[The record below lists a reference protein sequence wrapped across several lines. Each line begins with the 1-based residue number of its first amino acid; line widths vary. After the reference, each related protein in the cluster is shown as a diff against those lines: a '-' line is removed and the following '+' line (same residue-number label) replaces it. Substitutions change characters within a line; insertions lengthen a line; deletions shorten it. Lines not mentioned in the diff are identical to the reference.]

1 MYKITAKVEGLMCG
15 NCEKHV
21 NEAIKESFSV
31 KKVNSSHTDKETVI
45 VSKEDLDT
53 AKVKA
58 VIEEAGYQ
66 VTDITKETIKTFF
79 SFSF

>member
-1 MYKITAKVEGLMCG
+1 MFKITAKVEGMMCG

-21 NEAIKESFSV
+21 NEAIREAFSV

-45 VSKEDLDT
+45 ITKDDVDT

-58 VIEEAGYQ
+58 VIEEVGYQ
-66 VTDITKETIKTFF
+66 VVDITKET
-79 SFSF
+79 